1 MDRMIHV
8 AVNALKNMRMD
19 RTVNANNLANA
30 NVPGFRRDMP
40 MGRDSAFLE
49 SLDEFSSR
57 VFTQA
62 SNASQFE
69 QESGQLVNSGEHM
82 DVAIRGDGYFFIQ
95 PASGGEMALSRR
107 GDFGLDSQRQLVDGV
122 GNLVLS
128 DTLDTIEVPEFREFA
143 IDEQGAI
150 FIEPVD
156 APIGTRVEVGR
167 LGTTLAAGVTL
178 SKSADSH
185 IRPIEGPLPQ
195 TDQAVLIAHGFLES
209 SNVNTVTELIANIEG
224 QRQFEMS
231 VKFIKTA
238 KELDERT
245 SQLMRMPS
253 G

>member
-40 MGRDSAFLE
+40 MGRDSAFLQ
-49 SLDEFSSR
+49 SLDQFSSR

-62 SNASQFE
+62 ADAALFE
-69 QESGQLVNSGEHM
+69 EDSGQLVNSGEKM
-82 DVAIRGDGYFFIQ
+82 DIAIRGEGYLFIQ
-95 PASGGEMALSRR
+95 PSSGGEPALSRR
-107 GDFGLDSQRQLVDGV
+107 GDLGLDNERRLVDGV
-122 GNLVLS
+122 GNLM
-128 DTLDTIEVPEFREFA
+128 LDTNLDPIQIPAFREFA
-143 IDEQGAI
+143 IDDQGII

-156 APIGTRVEVGR
+156 APIGTRVQVAS
-167 LGTTLAAGVTL
+167 LATTLAEGATL
-178 SKSADSH
+178 SKSGDSH
-185 IRPIEGPLPQ
+185 IRPIEGALPPV
-195 TDQAVLIAHGFLES
+195 DQGARIAQGFLES